1 MTASNGGNGG
11 NGGMVRVK
19 ANRNVFGLRA
29 GQTAELKDSAYL
41 RKSIEAGA
49 VEIVEGGGDTP
60 TPEPAKAPPTATPAN
75 EPAKG
80 Q

>member
-1 MTASNGGNGG
+1 MTASNGG

-41 RKSIEAGA
+41 RTSVEAGA
-49 VEIVEGGGDTP
+49 VEIVEGSDTP
-60 TPEPAKAPPTATPAN
+60 APEPPKAAPAPGN
-75 EPAKG
+75 ESAKG